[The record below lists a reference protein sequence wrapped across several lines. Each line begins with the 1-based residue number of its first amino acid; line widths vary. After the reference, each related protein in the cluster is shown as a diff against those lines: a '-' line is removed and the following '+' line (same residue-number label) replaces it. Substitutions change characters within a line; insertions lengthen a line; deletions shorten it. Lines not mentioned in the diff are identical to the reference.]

1 MIRLALVLL
10 LLPGCKKKPVVETSL
25 QLQVRSSLPTCD
37 EDPLFCDD
45 EFNDLPELD
54 ELEETT
60 ETNGD
65 D

>member
-10 LLPGCKKKPVVETSL
+10 LLPGCKKKPAVETSL
-25 QLQVRSSLPTCD
+25 QLQVRSSLPTCS
-37 EDPLFCDD
+37 EDPLFCDELD
-45 EFNDLPELD
+45 SIPDLD
-54 ELEETT
+54 ELEEAT